1 MPRYAISDI
10 HGCLKTLQKLLQQIN
25 LSKTD
30 ELYLLGDY
38 VNKGPDSKGVLDYLM
53 QLLQD
58 GYQLT
63 ILRGNHD
70 QLLLD
75 AAESDGKNVWLSPA
89 EQTLTLRSFGI
100 DRLHKIPLK
109 YLDFIRSMAYYK
121 VLPDYIL
128 VHAGLNFNSND
139 LFGNTYLLMNAKHQ
153 QIDEERLQGKT
164 LVHGHLPVGLT
175 KIRKAIAKNKPE
187 INLDSGC
194 VYFKN
199 EAFGRMV
206 SLDLDS
212 RALHIQINLDKP
224 YPIEKKR

>member
-1 MPRYAISDI
+1 MPRYAITDI
-10 HGCLKTLQKLLQQIN
+10 HGCLKTFKALLQQIG

-53 QLLQD
+53 ELQQQ

-75 AAESDGKNVWLSPA
+75 AAGSEGKNVWLSPA
-89 EQTLTLRSFGI
+89 DQTLTLKSFGI
-100 DRLHKIPLK
+100 DRLHKIPAK
-109 YLDFIRSMAYYK
+109 YLDFIKAMPYYQ

-128 VHAGLNFNSND
+128 VHAGLNFASED
-139 LFGNTYLLMNAKHQ
+139 LFDDTHLLMNAKHQ
-153 QIDEERLQGKT
+153 HIDEDRLEGKI

-175 KIRKAIAKNKPE
+175 KIKKAVAKAKPE

-194 VYFKN
+194 VYYKN
-199 EAFGRMV
+199 TAFGRMV
-206 SLDLDS
+206 ALDLDN
-212 RALHIQINLDKP
+212 RRLYVQINQDKP
-224 YPIEKKR
+224 YPISKK